1 MRLKGRREYMEIIDI
16 GYFELAFCLIL
27 VLAAGLASVGLK
39 LGLERDILW
48 ATVRTVAQLFLLG
61 YILRFIFGVETAW
74 LVLLILF
81 GMILFAAWTIRGRM
95 EQRPVAFF
103 WPTFLSML
111 LSYFVVVFFATALVI
126 RVEPW
131 YLPHY
136 VIPLGGMVVGN
147 SMNAIALALDRLF
160 SSLDKGRQEVE
171 LHLSL
176 GATYR
181 EASQRPLKEAVRAGM
196 IPSINNMMAVGVVF
210 IPGMMTGQIL
220 AGVDPMVAI
229 KYQIMIMIL
238 ILISTMSGGILVTH
252 LVRRLCFTRDHQLK
266 I

>member
-1 MRLKGRREYMEIIDI
+1 MDWRRHMEIIDI

-27 VLAAGLASVGLK
+27 VLAAGLASVALR
-39 LGLERDILW
+39 LGLERDLLW
-48 ATVRTVAQLFLLG
+48 GTVRTVAQLFLLG
-61 YILRFIFGVETAW
+61 YVLRFIFAVEEPW

-81 GMILFAAWTIRGRM
+81 GMILFAAWTIHGRM
-95 EQRPVAFF
+95 EKRPVAFF
-103 WPTFLSML
+103 WPTLVSML
-111 LSYFVVVFFATALVI
+111 LSYFVIVFFATALV
-126 RVEPW
+126 VGVDPW
-131 YLPHY
+131 YLPQY

-181 EASQRPLKEAVRAGM
+181 EASRRPLKEAIRAGM
-196 IPSINNMMAVGVVF
+196 IPTLNNMMAVGVVF

-229 KYQIMIMIL
+229 KYQIMIMIM

-252 LVRRLCFTRDHQLK
+252 LVRRLCFTANHQLK